1 MPRGHLYH
9 STSFGDGQ
17 ELTTTEPSATPAVP
31 FDYYNQDPNFSA
43 AVNGGAYGAGIS
55 DPLGRLSAR
64 YPIAALGFGG
74 RLVTMFPQQVQRF
87 NNNHGDGAL
96 KVVPGMLH
104 VHQLSDCIAQEHCLS
119 LLAPM
124 PLLTGDT
131 TRAALEKRRDTAI
144 ACVKAL
150 LDTAAFAGSLSPEER
165 ALFDVVVA
173 LLRAVDQP
181 DFQSRSLDGAVE
193 ALRALFAPRQSS
205 RADEGAAV
213 PISHGSGED
222 LQDLE

>member
-1 MPRGHLYH
+1 
-9 STSFGDGQ
+9 
-17 ELTTTEPSATPAVP
+17 
-31 FDYYNQDPNFSA
+31 
-43 AVNGGAYGAGIS
+43 
-55 DPLGRLSAR
+55 
-64 YPIAALGFGG
+64 
-74 RLVTMFPQQVQRF
+74 MFPQQVQRF

-222 LQDLE
+222 LQDLESLLLAGKRSEAIDAACQRGMWAHALIVASCTGKKDWQSVV